1 MTFLMIV
8 YLLLVLIRPQDYPSM
23 IDSYGAMPLQPVVL
37 VLAAVFWLFSRN
49 KSLVAPQYVLLLVFV
64 FVLMLSKVV
73 NGWTG
78 GALVQLTKFAPVVL
92 AFVLMA
98 HTASTRPRLLLLMAV
113 FSVCAGV
120 LAWHGIDQVN
130 TGTSWTGVEL
140 SQGTRIQ
147 YVGIFNDP
155 NDLGMLFVMCLPMA
169 FYLSSRGGWLGLKR
183 LFWWTA
189 IVLLVWGCYL
199 TNSRGTLLALVAM
212 LGVYVW
218 RTRGVV
224 MAALMGVGALGG
236 LMMLPSRLQE
246 MEVSE
251 ASAMGRVESWYE
263 GIQMF
268 IGSPVFGI
276 GAGGYSDL
284 HELTAH
290 NSFVLVLAETG
301 IIGFTIWLAIVGYC
315 FRMMLAIV
323 ERGDDIIDDVPL
335 EVPDEVALK
344 DWKTDK
350 ALSLCLLLSLTGFF
364 TAAFFLSRSYVVILY
379 LLVALV
385 VGHYTRMRATYPSL
399 PVFSLEKDLIRWPS
413 YAVIGVIG
421 LYLTVKVLL
430 ALA

>member
-1 MTFLMIV
+1 MFFFMLV
-8 YLLLVLIRPQDYPSM
+8 YLVLVLIRPQDYPAVV
-23 IDSYGAMPLQPVVL
+23 DNPGPPLQPIAL
-37 VLAAVFWLFSRN
+37 ILAAGFWALSAR
-49 KSLVAPQYVLLLVFV
+49 KSFEAPQYLLIPAFLLVA
-64 FVLMLSKVV
+64 MISKVV

-78 GALVQLTKFAPVVL
+78 GALFVFFIFAPVLLAYVLLANAANTRERMQIVMATFTVCATVL
-92 AFVLMA
+92 AV
-98 HTASTRPRLLLLMAV
+98 
-113 FSVCAGV
+113 
-120 LAWHGIDQVN
+120 HGIEQAEL
-130 TGTSWTGVEL
+130 GIGWTGIEL

-169 FYLSSRGGWLGLKR
+169 FYLSTRGGLMGLRR
-183 LFWWTA
+183 LFWWLIIA
-189 IVLLVWGCYL
+189 LLLWGCYL

-218 RTRGVV
+218 RKRGIFTAGLLG
-224 MAALMGVGALGG
+224 AAALGG
-236 LMMLPSRLQE
+236 LMMLPSRLSE

-263 GIQMF
+263 GIWMF
-268 IGSPVFGI
+268 VHNPIFGI

-301 IIGFTIWLAIVGYC
+301 FVGFTIWLAIVGYC
-315 FRMMLAIV
+315 FRMMMAVLK
-323 ERGDDIIDDVPL
+323 RGDDIIDDVPL
-335 EVPDEVALK
+335 DVPDEVALA
-344 DWKTDK
+344 DWQRDK
-350 ALSLCLLLSLTGFF
+350 ALTLTFLMSLTGFF

-385 VGHYTRMRATYPSL
+385 VAHYTRMRQTYPSL
-399 PVFSLEKDLIRWPS
+399 PQFSLAKDVVRWPI

-430 ALA
+430 AMA

>member
-1 MTFLMIV
+1 MFFFMLV
-8 YLLLVLIRPQDYPSM
+8 YLVLVLIRPQDYPAVAESPGPPM
-23 IDSYGAMPLQPVVL
+23 QSIAL
-37 VLAAVFWLFSRN
+37 VLAAGLFLFSQR
-49 KSLVAPQYVLLLVFV
+49 KSFNQPQFLLIPLFLFIAMV
-64 FVLMLSKVV
+64 SKVV
-73 NGWTG
+73 NGWAG
-78 GALVQLTKFAPVVL
+78 GALFVFFVFAPVLLAYVLLANTVDTRARMQSVMSVFVICASVL
-92 AFVLMA
+92 AV
-98 HTASTRPRLLLLMAV
+98 
-113 FSVCAGV
+113 
-120 LAWHGIDQVN
+120 HGIDQAS
-130 TGTSWTGVEL
+130 TGIGWTGVEL

-169 FYLSSRGGWLGLKR
+169 FYLSTRGGWLGLKR

-199 TNSRGTLLALVAM
+199 TNSRGTLLAMVAM
-212 LGVYVW
+212 LGVYIW
-218 RTRGVV
+218 RTRGIFW
-224 MAALMGVGALGG
+224 ASLLGAGALGG
-236 LMMLPSRLQE
+236 LMMLPSRMQE
-246 MEVSE
+246 MDVSE

-301 IIGFTIWLAIVGYC
+301 IVGFTVWLAIVGYC
-315 FRMMLAIV
+315 FRMMMAIV
-323 ERGDDIIDDVPL
+323 NREDDIIDDVPMD
-335 EVPDEVALK
+335 VPDEVALRE
-344 DWKTDK
+344 WQTDK
-350 ALSLCLLLSLTGFF
+350 ALSLCLLISLCGFF

-385 VGHYTRMRATYPSL
+385 VGHYTRMRNTYPSL
-399 PVFSLEKDLIRWPS
+399 PVFSLEKDIIRWPA

-430 ALA
+430 AMA

>member
-1 MTFLMIV
+1 MFFLLLV
-8 YLLLVLIRPQDYPSM
+8 YLVLVLIRPQDYPAVAESP
-23 IDSYGAMPLQPVVL
+23 GPPLQSIAL
-37 VLAAVFWLFSRN
+37 VLAAGLFLFSQR
-49 KSLVAPQYVLLLVFV
+49 KSFNQPQFLLIPIFLFIAMV
-64 FVLMLSKVV
+64 SKVV
-73 NGWTG
+73 NGWAG
-78 GALVQLTKFAPVVL
+78 GALFVFFVFAPVLLAYVLLANGVDTRSRMQTVMGVFVVCASVL
-92 AFVLMA
+92 AV
-98 HTASTRPRLLLLMAV
+98 HGIEQAST
-113 FSVCAGV
+113 
-120 LAWHGIDQVN
+120 GI
-130 TGTSWTGVEL
+130 GWTGVEL

-169 FYLSSRGGWLGLKR
+169 FYLSTRGGWLGLKR

-218 RTRGVV
+218 RTRGLFW
-224 MAALMGVGALGG
+224 ASLLGAGALGG
-236 LMMLPSRLQE
+236 LMMLPSRMQE
-246 MEVSE
+246 MDVSE

-301 IIGFTIWLAIVGYC
+301 IVGFTVWLAIVGYC
-315 FRMMLAIV
+315 FRMMMAIV
-323 ERGDDIIDDVPL
+323 NREDDIIDDVPMD
-335 EVPDEVALK
+335 VADEVALK
-344 DWKTDK
+344 EWRTDK
-350 ALSLCLLLSLTGFF
+350 ALSLCLLISLAGFF

-385 VGHYTRMRATYPSL
+385 VGHYTRMRNTYPSL
-399 PVFSLEKDLIRWPS
+399 PVFSLEKDIIRWPA

-430 ALA
+430 AMA

>member
-1 MTFLMIV
+1 MFYFILV
-8 YLLLVLIRPQDYPSM
+8 YLVLVLIRPQDYPAVAESP
-23 IDSYGAMPLQPVVL
+23 GPPLQSIAL
-37 VLAAVFWLFSRN
+37 VLAAGLWVFSQR
-49 KSLVAPQYVLLLVFV
+49 KSFNQPQYLLIPVFLFIAMV
-64 FVLMLSKVV
+64 SKVV
-73 NGWTG
+73 NGWAG
-78 GALVQLTKFAPVVL
+78 GALFVFLVFAPVLLAYVLLANAVDTRARMQTAMGVFVVCACVL
-92 AFVLMA
+92 AV
-98 HTASTRPRLLLLMAV
+98 
-113 FSVCAGV
+113 
-120 LAWHGIDQVN
+120 HGIDQAS
-130 TGTSWTGVEL
+130 TGIGWTGVEL

-169 FYLSSRGGWLGLKR
+169 FYLSARGGWLGLKR

-218 RTRGVV
+218 RTRG
-224 MAALMGVGALGG
+224 MFLAGLLGAGALGG
-236 LMMLPSRLQE
+236 LMMLPSRMQE
-246 MEVSE
+246 MDVSE

-301 IIGFTIWLAIVGYC
+301 IVGFTVWLAIVGYC
-315 FRMMLAIV
+315 FRMMMAIV
-323 ERGDDIIDDVPL
+323 NRGDDIIDDVPM
-335 EVPDEVALK
+335 EVPDDVALR

-350 ALSLCLLLSLTGFF
+350 ALSLCMLISLTGFF

-385 VGHYTRMRATYPSL
+385 VGHYTRMRTIYPSL
-399 PVFSLEKDLIRWPS
+399 PAFSLEKDIIRWPA

>member
-1 MTFLMIV
+1 MFYFMLV
-8 YLLLVLIRPQDYPSM
+8 YLVLVLIRPQDYPAVAESP
-23 IDSYGAMPLQPVVL
+23 GPPLQSIAL
-37 VLAAVFWLFSRN
+37 VLAAGLWVFSQRKSFNQPQFLLIPVFLFIAM
-49 KSLVAPQYVLLLVFV
+49 V
-64 FVLMLSKVV
+64 SKVT
-73 NGWTG
+73 NGWPG
-78 GALVQLTKFAPVVL
+78 GALFVFFVFAPVLL
-92 AFVLMA
+92 AFVLLA
-98 HTASTRPRLLLLMAV
+98 NAVDTRARMQVVMGV
-113 FSVCAGV
+113 FVVCASV
-120 LAWHGIDQVN
+120 LAMHGIDQVN
-130 TGTSWTGVEL
+130 TGIGWTGVEL

-169 FYLSSRGGWLGLKR
+169 FYLSARGGWMGLKR

-218 RTRGVV
+218 RTRG
-224 MAALMGVGALGG
+224 MFLAGLLGVGALSG
-236 LMMLPSRLQE
+236 LMMLPSRMQE
-246 MEVSE
+246 MDVSE
-251 ASAMGRVESWYE
+251 ESAMGRVESWYE

-268 IGSPVFGI
+268 TGSPLFGI

-301 IIGFTIWLAIVGYC
+301 IIGFTVWLAIVGYC
-315 FRMMLAIV
+315 FRMVLAIV
-323 ERGDDIIDDVPL
+323 NRGDDIIDDVPAD
-335 EVPDEVALK
+335 VPDEVALK
-344 DWKTDK
+344 EWKTDK
-350 ALSLCLLLSLTGFF
+350 ALSLCLLISLTGFF

-385 VGHYTRMRATYPSL
+385 VGHYTRMRTIYPSL
-399 PVFSLEKDLIRWPS
+399 PTFSLDKDIIRWPA

>member
-1 MTFLMIV
+1 MFFFIMV
-8 YLLLVLIRPQDYPSM
+8 YLVLVLIRPQDYPAVAESP
-23 IDSYGAMPLQPVVL
+23 GPPLQSIAL
-37 VLAAVFWLFSRN
+37 VLAAGLWLFSQR
-49 KSLVAPQYVLLLVFV
+49 KSFNQPQYLLIPAFLLVAMV
-64 FVLMLSKVV
+64 SKVV
-73 NGWTG
+73 NGWAG
-78 GALVQLTKFAPVVL
+78 GALFVFFVFAPVLLAYVLLANAVDTRARLQAAMGVFVICASVL
-92 AFVLMA
+92 AV
-98 HTASTRPRLLLLMAV
+98 HGIEQAST
-113 FSVCAGV
+113 
-120 LAWHGIDQVN
+120 GI
-130 TGTSWTGVEL
+130 GWTGVEL

-301 IIGFTIWLAIVGYC
+301 IIEGEVHVPVVIVNGSLVGDVHASERIELAPKARVTGNVHYTV
-315 FRMMLAIV
+315 V
-323 ERGDDIIDDVPL
+323 EMSA
-335 EVPDEVALK
+335 EAQ
-344 DWKTDK
+344 
-350 ALSLCLLLSLTGFF
+350 LTGRLVHA
-364 TAAFFLSRSYVVILY
+364 TAAAAEPAQVEAPTPITAAKS
-379 LLVALV
+379 AK
-385 VGHYTRMRATYPSL
+385 A
-399 PVFSLEKDLIRWPS
+399 
-413 YAVIGVIG
+413 
-421 LYLTVKVLL
+421 
-430 ALA
+430 

>member
-1 MTFLMIV
+1 MFFFLLM
-8 YLLLVLIRPQDYPSM
+8 YLILVLIRPQDYPAVAESP
-23 IDSYGAMPLQPVVL
+23 GPPLQSIAL
-37 VLAAVFWLFSRN
+37 VLAAGLWVFSQR
-49 KSLVAPQYVLLLVFV
+49 KSFNQPQYLLIPIFLFIAMV
-64 FVLMLSKVV
+64 SKVV
-73 NGWTG
+73 NGWAG
-78 GALVQLTKFAPVVL
+78 GALFVFFVFAPVLLAYVLLANAVDTRKRMQVAMGVFIVCASVL
-92 AFVLMA
+92 AV
-98 HTASTRPRLLLLMAV
+98 
-113 FSVCAGV
+113 
-120 LAWHGIDQVN
+120 HGIDQAS
-130 TGTSWTGVEL
+130 TGIGWTGVEL

-169 FYLSSRGGWLGLKR
+169 FYLSAQGGWLGLKR
-183 LFWWTA
+183 LFWWTT

-218 RTRGVV
+218 RTRG
-224 MAALMGVGALGG
+224 MFLASLMGAGALGG
-236 LMMLPSRLQE
+236 LMMLPSRMQE
-246 MEVSE
+246 MDVSE

-301 IIGFTIWLAIVGYC
+301 IVGFTVWLAIVGYC

-323 ERGDDIIDDVPL
+323 NRGDDIIDDVPL
-335 EVPDEVALK
+335 DVPDDIALQE
-344 DWKTDK
+344 WKTDK
-350 ALSLCLLLSLTGFF
+350 ALSLSLLLSLTGFF
-364 TAAFFLSRSYVVILY
+364 TAAFFLSRSYVIILY

-385 VGHYTRMRATYPSL
+385 VGHYTRMRSTYPSL
-399 PVFSLEKDLIRWPS
+399 PEFSLDKDIIRWPII
-413 YAVIGVIG
+413 AVIGVIG

>member
-1 MTFLMIV
+1 MFYFLLV
-8 YLLLVLIRPQDYPSM
+8 YLVLVLIRPQDYPAVAESP
-23 IDSYGAMPLQPVVL
+23 GPPLQSIAL
-37 VLAAVFWLFSRN
+37 VLAAGLWLFSQR
-49 KSLVAPQYVLLLVFV
+49 KSFNQPQYLLIPAFLLVAMV
-64 FVLMLSKVV
+64 SKVV
-73 NGWTG
+73 NGWAG
-78 GALVQLTKFAPVVL
+78 GALFVFFVFAPVLLAYVLLANAVDTRARLQAAMGVFVICASVL
-92 AFVLMA
+92 AV
-98 HTASTRPRLLLLMAV
+98 HGIEQAST
-113 FSVCAGV
+113 
-120 LAWHGIDQVN
+120 GI
-130 TGTSWTGVEL
+130 GWTGVEL

-315 FRMMLAIV
+315 FRMMLALV